1 MSSRRSDSES
11 EETLFLPKAEEEIN
25 TEGYGIR
32 NKRWTLCERA
42 LSLHNLLCVGIIINL
57 GWTVANLR
65 YMASFRC
72 SEAPT
77 IYGDVYPTTS
87 LIALRAADLLP
98 KSLLTS
104 HWNTR
109 LKHGT
114 FQSG

>member
-1 MSSRRSDSES
+1 MLSRRSDSES

-32 NKRWTLCERA
+32 KKRWKLCERA
-42 LSLHNLLCVGIIINL
+42 LSLQNLLRVGIIVNL
-57 GWTVANLR
+57 GWTVVSLR

-77 IYGDVYPTTS
+77 IYGNVYLTTGF
-87 LIALRAADLLP
+87 IAVRAADLLQN
-98 KSLLTS
+98 SLLTS

-114 FQSG
+114 FQLG